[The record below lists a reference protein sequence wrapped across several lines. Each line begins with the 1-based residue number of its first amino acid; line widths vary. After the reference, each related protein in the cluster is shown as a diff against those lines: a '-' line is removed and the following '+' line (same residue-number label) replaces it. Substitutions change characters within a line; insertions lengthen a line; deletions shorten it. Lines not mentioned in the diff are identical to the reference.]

1 MSRSIRFFAVRAVAA
16 GAVLGSASLIAPA
29 STEAQFTSQ
38 HQALLNHSATPA
50 IIGGNAGTTAIP
62 FSDLEFRNQVDGDRA
77 LLGRVDVVET
87 PVRQPSQI
95 DNRPEDLPV
104 DGTWALLGR
113 RVELSISDE

>member
-1 MSRSIRFFAVRAVAA
+1 MARTNRFFAFRAAAA

-38 HQALLNHSATPA
+38 HHALLNHSVTRA
-50 IIGGNAGTTAIP
+50 IIAGNPGATAIP
-62 FSDLEFRNQVDGDRA
+62 LSDLDFSNQVDGQRA

-87 PVRQPSQI
+87 PVLQQGQI
-95 DNRPEDLPV
+95 DTRRDDSPV
-104 DGTWALLGR
+104 DGAWALLGR